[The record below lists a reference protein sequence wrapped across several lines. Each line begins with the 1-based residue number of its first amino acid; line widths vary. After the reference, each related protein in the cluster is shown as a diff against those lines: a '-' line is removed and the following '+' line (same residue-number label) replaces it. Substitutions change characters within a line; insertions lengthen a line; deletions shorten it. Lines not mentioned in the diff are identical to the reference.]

1 MKTELEQL
9 KEIQEELIAVLIDCE
24 LHMILSTD
32 ADLRRL
38 DRIRSAITKATSK

>member
-9 KEIQEELIAVLIDCE
+9 KEIQEELLAVLIDCE

-38 DRIRSAITKATSK
+38 DLIRDAIAKSASK